1 MTPKFIK
8 GLLLTLAA
16 AAAAY
21 TGANVADLNA
31 SAQAGTIITAVAA
44 AIGMLLKQIDT
55 EDY

>member
-1 MTPKFIK
+1 MTNKFIK

-31 SAQAGTIITAVAA
+31 SAQTGTIIATVAGVLA
-44 AIGMLLKQIDT
+44 TLLKAQ
-55 EDY
+55 EES